1 MTKKVGVLF
10 IENYVAGGGDQVA
23 RALIQHLPFKRL
35 TVMVNARNDTRI
47 LLAGSLPSHVQIER
61 YGLLTVA
68 ELSYWAN
75 TISHPL
81 FRLLARCTSFV
92 LRYPLFVFSILYFRV
107 RLARIGANVFLA
119 NNGGYPGGFYCRSAT
134 LAASLFSSLNVFHVV
149 HGMAQPARGLSRPIE
164 WCVDW
169 IIDHCSRIITVSYA
183 TKARLTAVRNIRQPI
198 AVIYNGLP
206 DFAPFPHIESNT
218 LRILHVGYF
227 DHNKNQRSLI
237 EAVAALHRSKAFNI
251 EVRFIGADAGEGCL
265 AACQNLAA
273 KLGVHDQVKFMG
285 FVETIDNFYAEA
297 DVFVLC
303 SHSEG
308 LPMSIL
314 EAMRAGRPVVATA
327 VGGISEQIEDSIC
340 GLLIPANDS
349 AALAEKLVQLKQ
361 DPALRTR
368 LGRAARMRYEGLFT
382 TSKMT
387 LEYVK
392 ILELHQ

>member
-1 MTKKVGVLF
+1 MAKKVGVLF

-47 LLAGSLPSHVQIER
+47 LLAGSLPSHVQIEL
-61 YGLLTVA
+61 YGLVTVA

-75 TISHPL
+75 SISHPL
-81 FRLLARCTSFV
+81 LRALAHCTSFV

-107 RLARIGANVFLA
+107 RLARIGANIFLA

-134 LAASLFSSLNVFHVV
+134 LAASLFSSLDVFHVV
-149 HGMAQPARGLSRPIE
+149 HGMAQPARGLSKPIE

-169 IIDHCSRIITVSYA
+169 VVDHCSRIITVSHA
-183 TKARLTAVRNIRQPI
+183 TKSQLTGVRTIRQSI

-206 DFAPFPHIESNT
+206 DFPPFPHIESNT
-218 LRILHVGYF
+218 FRILHVGYF
-227 DHNKNQRSLI
+227 DHNKNQMSLI
-237 EAVAALHRSKAFNI
+237 EAIATLRRTKAFNI

-273 KLGVHDQVKFMG
+273 ELGVHDQVEFMG
-285 FVETIDNFYAEA
+285 FVEAIDNFYAEA

-303 SHSEG
+303 SRSEG
-308 LPMSIL
+308 LPMSVL
-314 EAMRAGRPVVATA
+314 EAMRAGKPVVSTD
-327 VGGISEQIEDSIC
+327 VGGISEQIEDGIC
-340 GLLIPANDS
+340 GLLIPVNDS
-349 AALAEKLVQLKQ
+349 AALAEKLVQLQQ
-361 DPALRTR
+361 DPALRHR
-368 LGRAARMRYEGLFT
+368 LGRAARTRYESSFT

-387 LEYVK
+387 ADYVK
-392 ILELHQ
+392 ILELRE